1 MHETSCALL
10 TAVLAAAAKFFH
22 GPEVYRSLLDHA
34 QTLINR
40 AVAEGSCEIGMV
52 QCLMVLS
59 HFKATRDRTAW
70 IKIGMA
76 LRFAYQLGLHKALQ
90 DEVPADEGLARSQLV
105 CDPRGR
111 ANNRTSS
118 GRGSAFVALTAREQL
133 RTNSG

>member
-1 MHETSCALL
+1 MHETSPALL

-22 GPEVYRSLLDHA
+22 GPEVTRSLLDHA
-34 QTLINR
+34 QVLINR

-76 LRFAYQLGLHKALQ
+76 LRFAHQLGLHKVVQ
-90 DEVPADEGLARSQLV
+90 DEIPANEAAARAQLV
-105 CDPRGR
+105 GYDGR
-111 ANNRTSS
+111 VEVDIRIWSAL
-118 GRGSAFVALTAREQL
+118 GSPFAASTARKL
-133 RTNSG
+133 